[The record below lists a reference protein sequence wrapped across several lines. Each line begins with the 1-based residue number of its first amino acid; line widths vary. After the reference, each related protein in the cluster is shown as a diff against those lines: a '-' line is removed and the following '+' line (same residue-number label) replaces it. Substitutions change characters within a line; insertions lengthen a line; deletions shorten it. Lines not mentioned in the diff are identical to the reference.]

1 MAFKNLEASL
11 KEGGNSFHAIKTA
24 IQASSFSAVQ
34 GAESF
39 SAFQSG
45 LGNIAGQESME
56 LQKIVQGITHNQFDA
71 FHGALSRQ
79 SIPSAEMDYFREVGK
94 TLAEV
99 AGYEGFS
106 LQNEPGKEQDI
117 KAANLTLNA
126 QSHMQ
131 TKAAEALF
139 STITV
144 KYEDEGANLKV
155 RAAGLG
161 HYAYGNSAWQ
171 SASELRPIFGLLK
184 SGDMFKDEVLALYP
198 VYPES
203 GSHENRLLF
212 APESLVA
219 PTEVNYPDSDA
230 YGRDAHRTQYLKVPV
245 TIPNLLALTQAP
257 GQRAWTNTDEIESNS
272 ISLASI
278 GITGKLG
285 NTATSFFI
293 NTKAM
298 SNNTFGPT
306 TTAQS
311 SDDRGLSLYLRLHT
325 GFSVLDKDGKE
336 VGETIFKDFKDAGFE
351 PLLNVSFNGNYQR
364 QGNELRLLGGTAE
377 IAALREIAT
386 GTDITIGRA
395 TDAQKQL
402 IRTFT
407 DGTVAA
413 AKFTFNVSNTSR
425 GNFGYRIE
433 VFDAFKRLSVRRNS
447 PISVKYPISADDNN
461 QSALDFAIQQMSVV
475 INNQCSK
482 KAFEVAQDHLRYIT
496 SIDGAPVVGNNQGSN
511 VLAGQHFVT
520 ASAVNRTMKLRD
532 VVSSVDS
539 QGVFDNVTASLLNEI
554 SDITAAL
561 NTKSGLAAISE
572 YGGAAAPEWTVV
584 IHQNLTRFIMRS
596 GDARSIGPNQ
606 TLDVQETNFDS
617 QIGQLLIVP
626 KNTSTSEFINP
637 LGGIGVNISK
647 ENIVVQGNVTRD
659 QQDFG
664 VVMTLPTYKHWPLC
678 PIIGSLT
685 IEDAHEFLGDAGLLT
700 QLAKQRVTVEGLD
713 ARMGELIEA
722 TKGED
727 PVPNP

>member
-24 IQASSFSAVQ
+24 IQASSFAAVQ

-39 SAFQSG
+39 SAFSSG
-45 LGNIAGQESME
+45 LGNVAGQESLE
-56 LQKIVQGITHNQFDA
+56 LQKIVQGITHKQFDA
-71 FHGALSRQ
+71 FHGALTRQ
-79 SIPSAEMDYFREVGK
+79 VTPSAELEYFRDVGK

-126 QSHMQ
+126 QSHLQ

-144 KYEDEGANLKV
+144 KYEDEGASLKV

-198 VYPES
+198 VYPETA
-203 GSHENRLLF
+203 SHENRLLF

-219 PTEVNYPDSDA
+219 PTEVNYPDADA

-257 GQRAWTNTDEIESNS
+257 GQRSWTNTDEIESNS

-285 NTATSFFI
+285 GTATSFFI

-336 VGETIFKDFKDAGFE
+336 VGETVFKAFKDAGFE

-386 GTDITIGRA
+386 GNDITVGRA
-395 TDAQKQL
+395 TDEQKAL
-402 IRTFT
+402 IRSFT

-482 KAFEVAQDHLRYIT
+482 KAFEVAQEHLRYIT

-511 VLAGQHFVT
+511 VLAGQHYVT

-685 IEDAHEFLGDAGLLT
+685 IEDAHEFLGDKGLLT
-700 QLAKQRVTVEGLD
+700 QLAKQRVAVDGLD
-713 ARMGELIEA
+713 GRMAELIDA
-722 TKGED
+722 TKGTT